1 MLGKFGLTVV
11 LTAGFALT
19 LKTTAVSATPLV
31 VELTRMYQPVRVASI
46 ALPGHMRSKL
56 SGAHMTDEQMCS
68 HINESTP
75 GSCIP
80 NADLVDAS
88 QKYKLNATTSTVAM
102 HDVTIDF
109 PGWMS
114 DRDIDKDIQK
124 TLPVGIE
131 YDICHSAPNS
141 AR

>member
-1 MLGKFGLTVV
+1 MLGKCGLTVAF
-11 LTAGFALT
+11 TAGLALM

-31 VELTRMYQPVRVASI
+31 VELTRMYQPVKVATI
-46 ALPGHMRSKL
+46 ALSGHARGTV
-56 SGAHMTDEQMCS
+56 SGAHLTGEQMCS

-80 NADLVDAS
+80 NADLVEAS
-88 QKYKLNATTSTVAM
+88 QKYKFNATTSTVAM

-114 DRDIDKDIQK
+114 DRDIDRAIQK
-124 TLPVGIE
+124 TLPGGIE
-131 YDICHSAPNS
+131 YDIWHSVPS
-141 AR
+141 GVR